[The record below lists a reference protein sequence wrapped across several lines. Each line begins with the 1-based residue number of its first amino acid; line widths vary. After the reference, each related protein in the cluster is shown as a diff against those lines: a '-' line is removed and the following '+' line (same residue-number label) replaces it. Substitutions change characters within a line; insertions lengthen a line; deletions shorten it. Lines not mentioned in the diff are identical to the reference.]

1 MSRLLQAAGDAPFI
15 FVTGKGGVGKTT
27 TAGALGLEL
36 ADSGTPTHLISTD
49 PAHSLADL
57 FQHGAGGFVV
67 TSPCSPLLRIEEFAA
82 GAAGDAWVEHALGP
96 VSQIVEGGTYL
107 DREDVAA
114 FSRLALPGIDEMMA
128 VLRLVELSATAG
140 PRSRVVVDTAPTGH
154 TLRLLDAGGTFE
166 GIARALRA
174 MAEKASAVA
183 GAMLGRAVRMRGED
197 IIEELEDAVGGY
209 RDRVLGPA
217 AFVVV
222 TRAGAVVEAETAR
235 LVADLERRSL
245 RVVAVVSTGPG
256 DGRQVLPGA
265 AHLRV
270 PLLEDVAG
278 CAGLRRW
285 REHVD
290 SGGMTAEP
298 GPAMEADRGAAPRP
312 AGGPDPAVPVSGP
325 GPADQAKSGPGPA
338 DEAKSGPGP
347 AVPLVPG
354 VASGGADAPTAVAWL
369 AGAAQRLLL
378 FAGKG
383 GVGKS
388 TCAAA
393 AAIAL
398 ARERDVLL
406 CSTDPAGSLS
416 DVLGTAAREPVARLR
431 VLQIEPAV
439 ELERLRDAYQEEISA
454 ALERVGLTESA
465 VLDRRVIETLW
476 HLTPPGI
483 DELTAMAAMVAG
495 SKTGELV
502 VIDSSPTGHFLRLL
516 EMPDIALGW
525 TRQLMRIVVKY
536 GIAGA
541 AGGVAGSLLDLSREL
556 RALRDTLHDAASS
569 GVIIVML
576 DEAMVRAETERL
588 TEALAAAGV
597 RVAGIV
603 VNRSSAVGE
612 RRAPFDGP
620 GQPVVMHA
628 PALDGGPVGV
638 NALRGFI
645 DRWNIVT

>member
-27 TAGALGLEL
+27 TAGALALEL
-36 ADSGTPTHLISTD
+36 ADAGTPTHLISTD

-57 FQHGAGGFVV
+57 FHHGAGGSVV
-67 TSPCSPLLRIEEFAA
+67 TSLCSPLLRIEEFDA

-107 DREDVAA
+107 DRGDVAA

-128 VLRLVELSATAG
+128 VLRLVELAATAG
-140 PRSRVVVDTAPTGH
+140 RESRVVVDTAPTGH
-154 TLRLLDAGGTFE
+154 TLRLLDAGATFD

-174 MAEKASAVA
+174 MAEKAAAVA
-183 GAMLGRAVRMRGED
+183 GAMMGRAVRMRGED
-197 IIEELEDAVGGY
+197 IIEELEDTVGAY
-209 RDRVLGPA
+209 RDRVLGSA

-222 TRAGAVVEAETAR
+222 TRAGAVVTAETAR
-235 LVADLERRSL
+235 LVADLERRRL
-245 RVVAVVSTGPG
+245 RAVALVITGPG
-256 DGRQVLPGA
+256 DAQQVLSDVA
-265 AHLRV
+265 QLRV
-270 PLLEDVAG
+270 PLLDDVAG

-285 REHVD
+285 REHV
-290 SGGMTAEP
+290 
-298 GPAMEADRGAAPRP
+298 GAAD
-312 AGGPDPAVPVSGP
+312 ATSGP
-325 GPADQAKSGPGPA
+325 GPADHTTSGPGPA
-338 DEAKSGPGP
+338 DPATSGP
-347 AVPLVPG
+347 VPTVSTIPG
-354 VASGGADAPTAVAWL
+354 SATGNADAPTAVDWL
-369 AGAAQRLLL
+369 AGTAQRLLL

-393 AAIAL
+393 AAVAL
-398 ARERDVLL
+398 ARDRDVLL

-416 DVLGTAAREPVARLR
+416 DVLGTAVREPAARLR
-431 VLQIEPAV
+431 VLQIEPAAQ
-439 ELERLRDAYQEEISA
+439 LESLRDRYQEEVGA
-454 ALERVGLTESA
+454 ALERLGLTESA
-465 VLDRRVIETLW
+465 ALDRRVIETLW
-476 HLTPPGI
+476 NLTPPGI

-541 AGGVAGSLLDLSREL
+541 AGGVAESLLDLSREL

-569 GVIIVML
+569 AVVIVTL
-576 DEAMVRAETERL
+576 DEPMVRAETGRL
-588 TEALAAAGV
+588 AEALVAAGV
-597 RVAGIV
+597 RVAGVV
-603 VNRSSAVGE
+603 VNRAATPGD
-612 RRAPFDGP
+612 RPTPFDGP
-620 GQPVVMHA
+620 GQPVVLHA

>member
-27 TAGALGLEL
+27 TAGALALEL
-36 ADSGTPTHLISTD
+36 ADTGTPTHLISTD

-57 FQHGAGGFVV
+57 FHHGAGGSVV
-67 TSPCSPLLRIEEFAA
+67 TSLCSPLLRIEEFDA

-128 VLRLVELSATAG
+128 VLRLVELAASAG
-140 PRSRVVVDTAPTGH
+140 RGSRVVVDTAPTGH
-154 TLRLLDAGGTFE
+154 TLRLLDAGATFD

-183 GAMLGRAVRMRGED
+183 GAMMGRAVRMRGED
-197 IIEELEDAVGGY
+197 IIEELEGTVGAY

-222 TRAGAVVEAETAR
+222 TRAGAVVEAETVR
-235 LVADLERRSL
+235 LVADLERRRL
-245 RVVAVVSTGPG
+245 RAVALVITGPG
-256 DGRQVLPGA
+256 DGQRVPPDVAQ
-265 AHLRV
+265 LRV

-285 REHVD
+285 REHV
-290 SGGMTAEP
+290 GAGATTP
-298 GPAMEADRGAAPRP
+298 GP
-312 AGGPDPAVPVSGP
+312 GPSGP
-325 GPADQAKSGPGPA
+325 GPAASTIPGR
-338 DEAKSGPGP
+338 
-347 AVPLVPG
+347 
-354 VASGGADAPTAVAWL
+354 ASGSAAAPTAVEWL
-369 AGAAQRLLL
+369 AGTAERLLL

-393 AAIAL
+393 AAVAL

-416 DVLGTAAREPVARLR
+416 DVLGTAAREPAPRLR
-431 VLQIEPAV
+431 VLQIEPAAQ
-439 ELERLRDAYQEEISA
+439 LERLRDRYQEEVGA
-454 ALERVGLTESA
+454 ALERLGLTESA
-465 VLDRRVIETLW
+465 ALDRRVIETLW
-476 HLTPPGI
+476 NLTPPGI

-541 AGGVAGSLLDLSREL
+541 AGGVAESLLDLSREL
-556 RALRDTLHDAASS
+556 RALRDTLHNATSS
-569 GVIIVML
+569 AVIIVML
-576 DEAMVRAETERL
+576 DEPMVRAETGRL
-588 TEALAAAGV
+588 AEALAAAGV
-597 RVAGIV
+597 RVAGVV
-603 VNRSSAVGE
+603 VNRAATAGA
-612 RRAPFDGP
+612 RPTPFDGA

-628 PALDGGPVGV
+628 PALERGPIGV